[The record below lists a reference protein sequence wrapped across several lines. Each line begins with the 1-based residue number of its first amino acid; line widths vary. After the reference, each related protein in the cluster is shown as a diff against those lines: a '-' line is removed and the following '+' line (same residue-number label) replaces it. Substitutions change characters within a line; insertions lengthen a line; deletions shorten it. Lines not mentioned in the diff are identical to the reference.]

1 MVLASEEKPDLI
13 LLTETWCSDHI
24 TDAFLTIPGYEI
36 QVRVDRINT
45 DKGRGG
51 GLLVYSRTGIP
62 ILVLDTTST
71 FNQYCS
77 FKVYD
82 LTVFLIYRSPSSGA
96 ENLRAL
102 EEMIGKVEKNT
113 ILIGDFNLPDL
124 DWEKG
129 TASGR
134 TRNLLEVA
142 NDKMLEQLVKF
153 PTHLKGNILD
163 LVLTNVPERV
173 LEVEEV
179 GRLGASDHVAILTKV
194 GTGAKKEKNVVKY
207 LWGKADWAKMEEDL
221 GKENWQELN
230 RLDAD
235 AAWTKLKEKLNSMV
249 EEHVPKKRRRNHDRP
264 GWLNQEIVR
273 EIRRKKKQWKMAKQ
287 GIEVEKYKE
296 TEKKV
301 RNLIR
306 NTKRRFEKKL
316 AQGGEDG
323 HSKRQFFSY
332 VRTKTKSRPGVG
344 PLKDEEGKMIS
355 GDKEM
360 AEMLNEFFV
369 SVFTRE
375 DTRDIPVPRPERLE
389 RVLTTARITADKVRR
404 KVKRLRTGSAA
415 GPDGVGPQLLQK
427 LIESLDR
434 PLAAIMQKS
443 LDSGVVPRDWRTAN
457 VTPIFKK
464 GSRAAPGNYRPVS
477 LTSVCCKVMEQI
489 LKDAIVE
496 HLDRNGI
503 MRKSQHGFLR
513 GRSCTTNLISFMDKI
528 TEALDRGEP
537 ADVVFLDF
545 AKAFDKVPVAR
556 LLEKVRAHGI
566 RGNVLRWIRSWLT
579 DRQQRVVLNRTF
591 SEWMA
596 VLSGVP
602 QGSVLGP
609 LLFIIFINDLDEEI
623 PGGVMVSKFADD
635 TKVARTVATEE
646 GRAELQEALS
656 KLELWAARWGM
667 EFNILKC
674 KVMHFGRN
682 NPMHEYMMNGRLL
695 EKTEEERD
703 LGVVTMASTKPAA
716 QCAKA
721 ARTAQA
727 VLGQIARAFHYRD
740 KEIFLG
746 LYRQYIRPHL
756 EFSVQA
762 WAPWCQRDKDL
773 LENVQRRA
781 VRMISGLRG
790 DGYEE
795 RLKELGLTSLE
806 ERRHRADMALVHSIM
821 HGRTDIRVDDWFTR
835 ADTRAR
841 ATRAATGALNVVAK
855 HGRLEIRKNVFTVRA
870 TSNWNSVPCEVKQ
883 VESANG
889 FKMAY
894 AKLREQNN

>member
-62 ILVLDTTST
+62 ILVHDTTST

-82 LTVFLIYRSPSSGA
+82 LTVFLIYRSPSSGV

-102 EEMIGKVEKNT
+102 EELIVKVEKNT

-134 TRNLLEVA
+134 TRKLLEVA
-142 NDKMLEQLVKF
+142 NDNMLEQLVKF

-173 LEVEEV
+173 HEVEEV

-194 GTGAKKEKNVVKY
+194 GTGVKKEKNVVKY
-207 LWGKADWAKMEEDL
+207 LWGKADWEAMEADL
-221 GKENWQELN
+221 ERESWQELDS
-230 RLDAD
+230 LDAEV
-235 AAWTKLKEKLNSMV
+235 AWKKLKEKLNSMV
-249 EEHVPKKRRRNHDRP
+249 EDHVPKKRRRNHDRP

-273 EIRRKKKQWKMAKQ
+273 EIRRKKKQWRMAKQ

-306 NTKRRFEKKL
+306 NAKRRFEKKL

-344 PLKDEEGKMIS
+344 PLKDKEGKMIS

-360 AEMLNEFFV
+360 TEMLNTFFV

-375 DTRDIPVPRPERLE
+375 DTRNIPVPRPERLD
-389 RVLTTARITADKVRR
+389 RVLTTARITAEKVKR
-404 KVKRLRTGSAA
+404 KVKRLRSGSAA

-464 GSRAAPGNYRPVS
+464 GSRSAPGNYRPVS

-513 GRSCTTNLISFMDKI
+513 GRSCMTNLISFMDKI

-556 LLEKVRAHGI
+556 LLEKVKAHGI

-579 DRQQRVVLNRTF
+579 DRQQRVVLNGNF
-591 SEWMA
+591 SEWIA

-646 GRAELQEALS
+646 GRAELQEALR

-682 NPMHEYMMNGRLL
+682 NPRHDYTMNGRLL

-721 ARTAQA
+721 AQTAQA
-727 VLGQIARAFHYRD
+727 VLGQIARAFHFRD

-762 WAPWCQRDKDL
+762 WAPWCQRDKDM

-781 VRMISGLRG
+781 VKMISGLRG
-790 DGYEE
+790 DSYEE

-806 ERRHRADMALVHSIM
+806 ERRHRADMALMHSVM
-821 HGRTDIRVDDWFTR
+821 HGRTDICVDEWFTR

-841 ATRAATGALNVVAK
+841 ATRAATGALNVVPR
-855 HGRLEIRKNVFTVRA
+855 HGRLEIRKNFFTVRA
-870 TSNWNSVPCEVKQ
+870 TSNWNSVPSEVKQ

-894 AKLREQNN
+894 AKHREQNN

>member
-1 MVLASEEKPDLI
+1 M
-13 LLTETWCSDHI
+13 
-24 TDAFLTIPGYEI
+24 
-36 QVRVDRINT
+36 
-45 DKGRGG
+45 
-51 GLLVYSRTGIP
+51 YSRTGIP

-102 EEMIGKVEKNT
+102 EELIGKVEKNT

-134 TRNLLEVA
+134 TRKLLEVA
-142 NDKMLEQLVKF
+142 NDNMLEQLVKF

-173 LEVEEV
+173 HEVEEV
-179 GRLGASDHVAILTKV
+179 GRLGASDHGAILTKV
-194 GTGAKKEKNVVKY
+194 GTGVKKEKNVVKY
-207 LWGKADWAKMEEDL
+207 LWGKADWAAMEADL
-221 GKENWQELN
+221 ERENWQELDS
-230 RLDAD
+230 LDAEV
-235 AAWTKLKEKLNSMV
+235 AWKKLKEKLNSMV
-249 EEHVPKKRRRNHDRP
+249 EDHVPKKRRRNHDRP

-273 EIRRKKKQWKMAKQ
+273 EIRRKKKQWRMAKQ

-306 NTKRRFEKKL
+306 NAKRRFEKKL

-344 PLKDEEGKMIS
+344 PLKDKEGKMIS

-360 AEMLNEFFV
+360 AEMLNAFFV

-375 DTRDIPVPRPERLE
+375 DTRNIPVPRPERLD
-389 RVLTTARITADKVRR
+389 RVLTTARITAEKVKR
-404 KVKRLRTGSAA
+404 KVKRLRSGSAA

-464 GSRAAPGNYRPVS
+464 GSRSAPGNYRPVS

-513 GRSCTTNLISFMDKI
+513 GRSCMTNLISFMDKI

-556 LLEKVRAHGI
+556 LLEKVKAHGI

-579 DRQQRVVLNRTF
+579 DRQQRVVLNGNF

-646 GRAELQEALS
+646 GRAELQEALR
-656 KLELWAARWGM
+656 KLELWAAR
-667 EFNILKC
+667 
-674 KVMHFGRN
+674 
-682 NPMHEYMMNGRLL
+682 
-695 EKTEEERD
+695 
-703 LGVVTMASTKPAA
+703 
-716 QCAKA
+716 
-721 ARTAQA
+721 
-727 VLGQIARAFHYRD
+727 
-740 KEIFLG
+740 
-746 LYRQYIRPHL
+746 
-756 EFSVQA
+756 
-762 WAPWCQRDKDL
+762 
-773 LENVQRRA
+773 
-781 VRMISGLRG
+781 
-790 DGYEE
+790 
-795 RLKELGLTSLE
+795 
-806 ERRHRADMALVHSIM
+806 
-821 HGRTDIRVDDWFTR
+821 
-835 ADTRAR
+835 
-841 ATRAATGALNVVAK
+841 
-855 HGRLEIRKNVFTVRA
+855 
-870 TSNWNSVPCEVKQ
+870 
-883 VESANG
+883 
-889 FKMAY
+889 
-894 AKLREQNN
+894 

>member
-102 EEMIGKVEKNT
+102 EELIGKVEKNT

-134 TRNLLEVA
+134 TRKLLEVA
-142 NDKMLEQLVKF
+142 NDNMLEQLVKF

-173 LEVEEV
+173 HEVEEV

-194 GTGAKKEKNVVKY
+194 GTGVKKEKNVVKY
-207 LWGKADWAKMEEDL
+207 LWGKADWAEMEADL
-221 GKENWQELN
+221 ERENWQELDS
-230 RLDAD
+230 LDAEV
-235 AAWTKLKEKLNSMV
+235 AWKKLKEKLNSMV
-249 EEHVPKKRRRNHDRP
+249 EDHVPKKRRRNHDRP

-273 EIRRKKKQWKMAKQ
+273 EIRRKKKQWRMAKQ

-306 NTKRRFEKKL
+306 NAKRRFEKKL

-344 PLKDEEGKMIS
+344 PLKDKEGKMIS

-360 AEMLNEFFV
+360 AEMLNAFFV

-375 DTRDIPVPRPERLE
+375 DTRNIPVPRPERLD
-389 RVLTTARITADKVRR
+389 RVLTTARITAEKVKR
-404 KVKRLRTGSAA
+404 KVKRLRSGSAA

-464 GSRAAPGNYRPVS
+464 GSRSAPGNYRPVS

-503 MRKSQHGFLR
+503 MRKRVS
-513 GRSCTTNLISFMDKI
+513 MDFYK
-528 TEALDRGEP
+528 EDP
-537 ADVVFLDF
+537 A
-545 AKAFDKVPVAR
+545 
-556 LLEKVRAHGI
+556 
-566 RGNVLRWIRSWLT
+566 
-579 DRQQRVVLNRTF
+579 RQT
-591 SEWMA
+591 
-596 VLSGVP
+596 
-602 QGSVLGP
+602 
-609 LLFIIFINDLDEEI
+609 
-623 PGGVMVSKFADD
+623 
-635 TKVARTVATEE
+635 
-646 GRAELQEALS
+646 
-656 KLELWAARWGM
+656 
-667 EFNILKC
+667 
-674 KVMHFGRN
+674 
-682 NPMHEYMMNGRLL
+682 
-695 EKTEEERD
+695 
-703 LGVVTMASTKPAA
+703 
-716 QCAKA
+716 
-721 ARTAQA
+721 
-727 VLGQIARAFHYRD
+727 
-740 KEIFLG
+740 
-746 LYRQYIRPHL
+746 
-756 EFSVQA
+756 
-762 WAPWCQRDKDL
+762 
-773 LENVQRRA
+773 
-781 VRMISGLRG
+781 
-790 DGYEE
+790 
-795 RLKELGLTSLE
+795 
-806 ERRHRADMALVHSIM
+806 
-821 HGRTDIRVDDWFTR
+821 
-835 ADTRAR
+835 
-841 ATRAATGALNVVAK
+841 
-855 HGRLEIRKNVFTVRA
+855 
-870 TSNWNSVPCEVKQ
+870 
-883 VESANG
+883 
-889 FKMAY
+889 
-894 AKLREQNN
+894 